1 MGTFYNYGIIEYA
14 INYLQVSLK
23 CAAHCALILSIY
35 TSHSNDYAELLLNND
50 QHSVLIDYFMQR
62 VRGSANPQLENDN
75 EGERF
80 YSHTLIVLEN
90 LLKTTDSS
98 LSSPFEEKKIE
109 VYRFTLKLVER
120 RLFLKTTL
128 GILYECLFE
137 LNATLAEDILPS
149 VNQILGEVRT
159 EDSYL
164 HNLFALIYI
173 INRRYKPV
181 PLNFPDFY
189 RVGVLSKKVQK
200 PLLRI
205 MELYV

>member
-14 INYLQVSLK
+14 INYLQASLK
-23 CAAHCALILSIY
+23 CAAYCALILSIY
-35 TSHSNDYAELLLNND
+35 TSYSNDYSELLLSND
-50 QHSVLIDYFMQR
+50 QHRVLMDYFMQR
-62 VRGSANPQLENDN
+62 VRGCASPQLENDN

-98 LSSPFEEKKIE
+98 LSSPFEEKKMEI
-109 VYRFTLKLVER
+109 YHLTLMLVER
-120 RLFLKTTL
+120 RLFLKATL

-137 LNATLAEDILPS
+137 LNATVTEGILPY

-159 EDSYL
+159 EDNYL

-173 INRRYKPV
+173 IIRRYKPV
-181 PLNFPDFY
+181 PLNFLDFY